1 MAMRIG
7 TSGRVTIPKR
17 VRAALNLSAGD
28 RVEFKFDERGALT
41 VSKVAEAPAPSLPR
55 RAKRRVAELYELLRA
70 LD

>member
-7 TSGRVTIPKR
+7 ARGRVTIPKR
-17 VRAALNLSAGD
+17 VREALKLGAGD

-41 VSKVAEAPAPSLPR
+41 LAKVADAPAHSLPR
-55 RAKRRVAELYELLRA
+55 RVQRRVAELYELLRA